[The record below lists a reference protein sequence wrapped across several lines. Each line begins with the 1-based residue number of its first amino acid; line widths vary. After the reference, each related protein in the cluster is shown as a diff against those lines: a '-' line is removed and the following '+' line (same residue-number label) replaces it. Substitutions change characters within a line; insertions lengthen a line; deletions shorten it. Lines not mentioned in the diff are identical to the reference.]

1 MNKIKLMGATLLT
14 AVTITGCQGGDETG
28 LGNNGDNGLQPVR
41 YNNTT
46 DIAPNRER
54 INMDG
59 RDLGPQYN
67 NDNNENIDNGNQD
80 NINGQFNNNDNND
93 TARNM
98 NNTNDNN
105 NGNNNNT
112 NDHDQ
117 FDVADRAADRITDEI
132 QEVDQAYVF
141 AGNENAYVA
150 VALEGNQ
157 NEQVSDQ
164 LKRRVSKVVK
174 ATDEDI
180 NDVFVSANPEFFN
193 QAGDY
198 ADQIENGDPIEGLF
212 KEMGDMFQRIFPTDN
227 DQ

>member
-67 NDNNENIDNGNQD
+67 NENNRNIDNGNRD
-80 NINGQFNNNDNND
+80 DINGQFNNND
-93 TARNM
+93 TPRNM
-98 NNTNDNN
+98 NNTND
-105 NGNNNNT
+105 GNNNDADGHN
-112 NDHDQ
+112 Q
-117 FDVADRAADRITDEI
+117 YDVADRAADRITDEI
-132 QEVDQAYVF
+132 KEVDQAYVF

-150 VALEGNQ
+150 VAFKGDQ
-157 NEQVSDQ
+157 NDEVTDK
-164 LKRRVSKVVK
+164 LKNRISKVVK

-180 NDVFVSANPEFFN
+180 DDVFVSANPEFFN

-212 KEMGDMFQRIFPTDN
+212 NEMGDMFQRIFPTDN

>member
-1 MNKIKLMGATLLT
+1 MNKLKLMGATLLT

-28 LGNNGDNGLQPVR
+28 LGNNGNNGVQPVR

-54 INMDG
+54 
-59 RDLGPQYN
+59 PQYN
-67 NDNNENIDNGNQD
+67 NGDNLNINNGNQD
-80 NINGQFNNNDNND
+80 NINRNGNND
-93 TARNM
+93 TGQ
-98 NNTNDNN
+98 NT
-105 NGNNNNT
+105 NNNN
-112 NDHDQ
+112 NQ
-117 FDVADRAADRITDEI
+117 YEVANRAADRITDEI
-132 QEVDQAYVF
+132 NEVDQAYVF

-150 VALEGNQ
+150 IALKGNQ
-157 NEQVSDQ
+157 NDEASDK
-164 LKRRVSKVVK
+164 LKQRVSKVVK

-180 NDVFVSANPEFFN
+180 DDVFVSANPEFFN

-227 DQ
+227 EQ